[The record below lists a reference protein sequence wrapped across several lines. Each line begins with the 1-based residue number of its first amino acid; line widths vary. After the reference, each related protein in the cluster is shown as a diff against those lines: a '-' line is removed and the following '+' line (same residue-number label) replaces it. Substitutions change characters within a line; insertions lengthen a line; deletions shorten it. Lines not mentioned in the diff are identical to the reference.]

1 MGVEMLDLE
10 VANPLDARN
19 RLVMRELDQVR
30 YIAAKIREG
39 LPRSVSIED
48 LVSAGV
54 LGLVEATETYDR
66 TKPTKFKTFAR
77 FRIQGAIID
86 SMRQVDW
93 APRLLRKQGREIDQT
108 ICQLELAMGR
118 TPDESEIAEG
128 VGKPLAEL
136 QKTLRELD
144 SLGIAGQ
151 QSSSTFNSAETV
163 DLIESAPSR
172 ASSDS
177 CHSHTRETTTRT
189 LLHEDNPLFRRS
201 QSGRPTQYILR
212 PRRDSMMRDHLFWP
226 GRRSDRLPCR
236 NDVHRD
242 SSRDHIGLKE
252 HNRNDEQQQNHGIA
266 ERAAEYIRFT
276 TH

>member
-1 MGVEMLDLE
+1 MGIEMLDLE

-39 LPRSVSIED
+39 LPRSISIED

-54 LGLVEATETYDR
+54 LGSVEATETYDR

-144 SLGIAGQ
+144 SLGIAGP

-172 ASSDS
+172 VDDDPFHLLAECEMKEHLAASI
-177 CHSHTRETTTRT
+177 CKLTKREQFIIY
-189 LLHEDNPLFRRS
+189 LHYTEELTMKEVGARLGVS
-201 QSGRPTQYILR
+201 QSRVSQMHRAGLTRLR
-212 PRRDSMMRDHLFWP
+212 TSLKHLK
-226 GRRSDRLPCR
+226 GCL
-236 NDVHRD
+236 
-242 SSRDHIGLKE
+242 
-252 HNRNDEQQQNHGIA
+252 Q
-266 ERAAEYIRFT
+266 
-276 TH
+276 